1 MNDDEL
7 APHVSDAIKHVA
19 PATSA
24 QRDEHIAAALAEI
37 SPVSSRS
44 RTKWLSAAA
53 AIVVLLI
60 GGNALYASL
69 GPSENTPAEIA
80 MSEQTSSQ
88 PSATSKGTIVGPTNG
103 TDKGFSSGS
112 SCGADLTGYTIVGTY
127 TSLGSVHEVWSSTK
141 NLVVIDQTSCAL
153 LGSFTHP
160 VVVANEKTCDGFFST
175 TDTQWV
181 GAYSVTGATL
191 TLIAAINELQIRD
204 GSCEVIASYPLPTQ
218 P

>member
-7 APHVSDAIKHVA
+7 APHISDAIKHVA

-88 PSATSKGTIVGPTNG
+88 PSATSKGSV
-103 TDKGFSSGS
+103 
-112 SCGADLTGYTIVGTY
+112 CGADLTGYTIVGTY
-127 TSLGSVHEVWSSTK
+127 TSSGSVHEVWSSTK

-181 GAYSVTGATL
+181 GAYSVAGTTL
-191 TLIAAINELQIRD
+191 TLIATTNELQIRD
-204 GSCEVIASYPLPTQ
+204 GSCAVIASYPLPTQ

>member
-7 APHVSDAIKHVA
+7 APHISDAIKHVA

-53 AIVVLLI
+53 AIVGLLI

-69 GPSENTPAEIA
+69 GPSENTPTEIA
-80 MSEQTSSQ
+80 MSEQTS
-88 PSATSKGTIVGPTNG
+88 PLGATSKGSV
-103 TDKGFSSGS
+103 
-112 SCGADLTGYTIVGTY
+112 CGADLTGYTIVGTY
-127 TSLGSVHEVWSSTK
+127 TSSGSVHEVWSSTK

-160 VVVANEKTCDGFFST
+160 VVVANEKTCAGFFST

-191 TLIAAINELQIRD
+191 TLIAATNELQIRD